1 MLKEALADADMVL
14 VGIGEEF
21 DGMELLRGNEEYGQI
36 CESAA
41 AAGAQWAV
49 PCINRYFL
57 EKDERVKEAYRKLG
71 EVLKQKNY
79 FVITTCADGLIEEA
93 GLKEERITTPCGSYD
108 RLQCGAGCAGSVVSA
123 GDAVYQELK
132 QVFTGKKNW
141 RNVNRSKCG
150 ICGADMEC
158 NTLYAEKYLEEGYGE
173 SFQRYGK
180 WLQGTLNH
188 KLCILEL
195 GAGML
200 FAGVLRFR
208 FEKIAALNQKAEL
221 IRVHSRLYQL
231 PAELEGR
238 GKGISRNA
246 VDFMAEW

>member
-1 MLKEALADADMVL
+1 
-14 VGIGEEF
+14 
-21 DGMELLRGNEEYGQI
+21 
-36 CESAA
+36 
-41 AAGAQWAV
+41 
-49 PCINRYFL
+49 
-57 EKDERVKEAYRKLG
+57 
-71 EVLKQKNY
+71 
-79 FVITTCADGLIEEA
+79 
-93 GLKEERITTPCGSYD
+93 
-108 RLQCGAGCAGSVVSA
+108 
-123 GDAVYQELK
+123 
-132 QVFTGKKNW
+132 
-141 RNVNRSKCG
+141 
-150 ICGADMEC
+150 MEC